1 VVKYILGTTAL
12 VAFFL
17 TCTFGEVS
25 ADKIMIW
32 QNDLTKGGDHAGGI
46 KVSAAVM
53 KGVMDQCLR

>member
-1 VVKYILGTTAL
+1 L